1 VARRDCPTAL
11 TGWPQVESSLFT
23 LCLDASDRHP
33 SIDTTATRLLHN
45 FGVNRWCLP
54 ACYTYSRSAQLVAVI
69 AARTVTASMHWVVWR
84 SPSGCAFVCVLRTS
98 PCGCRGG
105 VTCLWNCVTALP
117 RCGAVLAA
125 AMGSASAHR
134 TVDLLLCSSVVGS
147 IPSAK
152 RLSDCRCVRFDK
164 LNLIIGA
171 DGVAATVFEHSPVD
185 GHTMLPFVDVQ
196 PRNCRARRRL
206 TVWFDRSTGAARCGL
221 QR

>member
-1 VARRDCPTAL
+1 MCVCLLVARCRRC
-11 TGWPQVESSLFT
+11 
-23 LCLDASDRHP
+23 
-33 SIDTTATRLLHN
+33 
-45 FGVNRWCLP
+45 
-54 ACYTYSRSAQLVAVI
+54 
-69 AARTVTASMHWVVWR
+69 
-84 SPSGCAFVCVLRTS
+84 TS

-206 TVWFDRSTGAARCGL
+206 AVWLIFRLARHAAGYSVELCGHFAAVACRPIVFDPKHAADNIP
-221 QR
+221 